1 MEFGQVVSELAP
13 VKVSIVNCA
22 RFRIGRQIVLTMAIL
37 AEIEGSRRQRCK
49 AGSVRRGTCR
59 GSAY

>member
-1 MEFGQVVSELAP
+1 MEFGQVVSEIAP

-22 RFRIGRQIVLTMAIL
+22 RIRIGRQIVLTMDVL

-49 AGSVRRGTCR
+49 ARSV
-59 GSAY
+59 